1 MRHPFVFACDKH
13 YAMPLAT
20 TLRSIVD
27 ADRGGGPLDFHVL
40 ADGLSEHTRRKISDS
55 LPKGSASIRWVEA
68 ELEIFRN
75 FSTISYISKVT
86 YARFLIPRI
95 FPDTVSKVLYL
106 DCDLLALGDL
116 QSLWDTDL
124 EGNVLGAVF
133 DGLDSQIKNN
143 TVRLPVPRVRDY
155 FNGGVLLIDLHRW
168 RAEQIS
174 EKALEYL
181 VQNPGSPFSDQDA
194 LNVAC
199 DGRWKKL
206 DPRWNYL
213 AYNEKIDISGLTDE
227 QRPSIAHFTTW
238 KKPWRA
244 SVRNANAALYDSF
257 RARTC
262 FARSPVDK
270 MEDMLRV
277 GWSWLKRF
285 PGLEAAQDKAC
296 LGE

>member
-1 MRHPFVFACDKH
+1 MSYPFVFACDQH

-27 ADRGGGPLDFHVL
+27 TNRSGEPLEFHVL
-40 ADGLSEHTRRKISDS
+40 ADGLSDRIRTKIFES

-68 ELEIFRN
+68 ELEIFRD

-95 FPDTVSKVLYL
+95 FPDSIPKVLYL
-106 DCDLLALGDL
+106 DSDLLVLSDL
-116 QSLWDTDL
+116 QALWDTDL
-124 EGNVLGAVF
+124 EGHVLGAVF
-133 DGLDSQIKNN
+133 DGLDSQIKND
-143 TVRLPVPRVRDY
+143 TLELPVPRVRDY

-174 EKALEYL
+174 EKALDYL
-181 VQNPGSPFSDQDA
+181 ARNPRSPFSDQDA

-199 DGRWKKL
+199 DGLWKKL

-213 AYNEKIDISGLTDE
+213 AYDEKLDISDLTGG

-244 SVRNANAALYDSF
+244 SVRNVNAALYDSF
-257 RARTC
+257 RSRTC
-262 FARSPVDK
+262 FARSPMDK
-270 MEDMLRV
+270 IEDILRV
-277 GWSWLKRF
+277 GWSQLKRF
-285 PGLEAAQDKAC
+285 SRFEAT
-296 LGE
+296 